1 MNGIGKNIKKLRKER
16 ALSQEQL
23 AERLHV
29 TRQAVSSWETGK
41 NQPDIETL
49 ESIAA
54 VFDTDILM
62 VLYGRSRLEESG
74 EERGHRES
82 AV

>member
-29 TRQAVSSWETGK
+29 TRQAPAGRQVRISR
-41 NQPDIETL
+41 
-49 ESIAA
+49 
-54 VFDTDILM
+54 ILRRWNP
-62 VLYGRSRLEESG
+62 LPRYLTRIF
-74 EERGHRES
+74 
-82 AV
+82 

>member
-29 TRQAVSSWETGK
+29 TRQGGGLVGGGQEAGGL
-41 NQPDIETL
+41 QLGD
-49 ESIAA
+49 
-54 VFDTDILM
+54 
-62 VLYGRSRLEESG
+62 R
-74 EERGHRES
+74 
-82 AV
+82 